1 MSTVGPVCQ
10 LNIPF
15 SSSSFLPFP
24 RVMRGNGYRLPR
36 TAAVDLCVSE
46 TTTEPYFS
54 HFLRRRSSLSLSLS
68 PALRAREQAASG
80 RPRRP
85 EVVLEA
91 LLACA
96 KQWRWACEATAEPS
110 LAGPSTTPSP
120 ISLAPPLP
128 SCCRRSSILLSSAL
142 ENRRR
147 AEGLRGGGNR
157 RWRPVAT
164 SGRPRRRSLS
174 CRPAAAPS
182 SLIFPRACE
191 AGDDGGDE
199 AGSGGGSPCA

>member
-1 MSTVGPVCQ
+1 MSAKYP
-10 LNIPF
+10 LFFLLFSPF
-15 SSSSFLPFP
+15 SPSHARQWLPP
-24 RVMRGNGYRLPR
+24 
-36 TAAVDLCVSE
+36 TADGGSRFVRERDDDGALL
-46 TTTEPYFS
+46 FS
-54 HFLRRRSSLSLSLS
+54 LSPPPLVSLSLS